1 MKLLKTLAI
10 LPVAASL
17 AAAGSAWA
25 QSGGAPV
32 STSQSTVTT
41 QQTTTT
47 TPYYH
52 RDSSDPNA
60 DMIALHNQ
68 AVDLAHQ
75 ATYAAQHGNRRQA
88 TILAGQAQELF
99 NRAFTMS
106 QQSLR

>member
-1 MKLLKTLAI
+1 MKLMSKALAALPAVAI
-10 LPVAASL
+10 LAAVGPV
-17 AAAGSAWA
+17 SA
-25 QSGGAPV
+25 Q
-32 STSQSTVTT
+32 STSQTTVTT

-52 RDSSDPNA
+52 RVWVDPNA
-60 DMIALHNQ
+60 DAIALHNQ